1 MLPSVSLYFE
11 YDIVS
16 LNVLQVLV
24 AAFAISSY
32 ASTVTRCAHK
42 PFNPLLG
49 ETYECVRE
57 DRGWRFISEQ
67 VGPDVVVAYVNV
79 PVSCEFVQHIV
90 A

>member
-1 MLPSVSLYFE
+1 MLLSMMVYLECDVMSLHA
-11 YDIVS
+11 
-16 LNVLQVLV
+16 LQVLV

-49 ETYECVRE
+49 ETYECIRE

-67 VGPDVVVAYVNV
+67 VGPDVLLRSMV
-79 PVSCEFVQHIV
+79 IV
-90 A
+90 R